1 MRTKKSTKILT
12 GFFYITA
19 LCSIAF
25 TIYISNNSKDIIK
38 KAEKSRMGVTI
49 IEDDNNIQTETIVR

>member
-1 MRTKKSTKILT
+1 MKTKKSTKIFI
-12 GFFYITA
+12 GFNVLVA

-49 IEDDNNIQTETIVR
+49 IEDDNNIQTETIVK